1 MKTNLDKLPFFHKC
15 LFERTNA
22 YDIFVYKI
30 TSCKPKIKKM
40 NRSSRRVFLKNM
52 VGAGT
57 MLALSKYSFALTDHA
72 EEAFID
78 KLLPAPKGGGFA
90 MENYWIWDPSVI
102 KGEDG
107 KYHMFA
113 SRWSKKYGFG
123 NWVTNSEVVRAIADR
138 PEGPY
143 EFVEVVLPARG
154 KQYFDGCTTHN
165 PRIVKIGDYYV
176 LYYFGNT
183 YEDPD
188 PAYSENVW
196 ESGLAQKAWMHK
208 RIGMA
213 YAKSISGPW
222 KRVDQPILN
231 PRQGEWDASI
241 TSNPSPVVLP
251 DGKVYLVYKSSPV
264 NYNPP
269 LLLGAAQADSFQ
281 GPYIRLAD
289 KPIFSFHTDQNHEN
303 DVEDPF
309 VWHNGR
315 HFELIMK
322 DRYGKICGEEGG
334 GIHAYSKDGIDW
346 QLSAAVKAYSKVIRW
361 NDGSVTHQANFE
373 RPFLLFDGGK
383 PTHLFAATGDGTAP
397 YQFERTWNMVIP
409 LKTS

>member
-1 MKTNLDKLPFFHKC
+1 MKT
-15 LFERTNA
+15 
-22 YDIFVYKI
+22 
-30 TSCKPKIKKM
+30 
-40 NRSSRRVFLKNM
+40 SRRDFLKN
-52 VGAGT
+52 VAGVSGLFLFSNHGYAFGAIP
-57 MLALSKYSFALTDHA
+57 KDSFNNQDS
-72 EEAFID
+72 FID
-78 KLLPAPKGGGFA
+78 RLLPAPKGGGFA
-90 MENYWIWDPSVI
+90 MKDYWIWDPSVI

-107 KYHMFA
+107 RYHMFA
-113 SRWSKKYGFG
+113 SRWSKQYGFG
-123 NWVTNSEVVRAIADR
+123 NWVTNSEVVRAISDT

-165 PRIVKIGDYYV
+165 PRIVKSGDYYV
-176 LYYFGNT
+176 LYYFGNNYDEPT
-183 YEDPD
+183 
-188 PAYSENVW
+188 PAFTENVW
-196 ESGLAQKAWMHK
+196 ESGLGQKAWMHK

-213 YAKSISGPW
+213 YSRSIAGPW

-231 PRQGEWDASI
+231 PRKGEWDASI

-251 DGKVYLVYKSSPV
+251 NGKVYLVYKSSPL

-269 LLLGAAQADSFQ
+269 LLLGAAQADSFL
-281 GPYIRLAD
+281 GPYRRLSE

-309 VWHNGR
+309 VCHNGQQ
-315 HFELIMK
+315 FELIMK

-346 QLSAAVKAYSKVIRW
+346 HLSKSVKAYSKTIQW
-361 NDGSVTHQANFE
+361 DDGTTSHQANFE
-373 RPFLLFDGGK
+373 RPFLLFENGK
-383 PTHLFAATGDGTAP
+383 PTHLFAATGDGSAP

-409 LKTS
+409 LKST